1 MEKKSIGKFIAVLR
15 KSKGMTQQDVAD
27 RLNVSNKAVSRWERD
42 ECAPDLSVIPAL
54 AEMFEVTCD
63 ELLKGERISA
73 PPLEVSSSKSEKQI
87 NNYVSKAISKLKSS
101 LFISLAISVVGLV
114 FMFGIS
120 YGFYRPVIGFAVMI
134 LFEISSL
141 VVTAL
146 SIIKA
151 KDSRDDNE
159 LFEKADE
166 SLINKFNKTLGD
178 LSFRS
183 IFSVLSSVVL
193 ALPLVIIRDDYV
205 ESVITIESYL
215 LSYFWFLALV
225 LFLLYVSF
233 EKLFFQ
239 WIVYGSPLK
248 KDDSLADVKDN
259 MSIIQL
265 SLDALSSLSFAVSP
279 YFFKETS
286 VFNLGDFIACLGLA
300 FVLANIVVFL
310 IYLFKHKE
318 KGEINLIRGI
328 RNVLLSIPSFVIAS
342 SSVVFYGGG
351 SYSKTTVLWKEKYLF
366 LAAVLAITIFLV
378 FSVIESI
385 IKNKKQQ

>member
-63 ELLKGERISA
+63 ELLRGERISA

-87 NNYVSKAISKLKSS
+87 NNYISKAISKFKSS

-146 SIIKA
+146 SITKA

-166 SLINKFNKTLGD
+166 SLINKYNKTLGD

-183 IFSVLSSVVL
+183 IFSVFSSVVL
-193 ALPLVIIRDDYV
+193 ALPLVLIRDDYV
-205 ESVITIESYL
+205 ESVIEI
-215 LSYFWFLALV
+215 LSYFIFFFWILALI
-225 LFLLYVSF
+225 LYCLYLKFRKPFSH
-233 EKLFFQ
+233 
-239 WIVYGSPLK
+239 WIVYGSFPI
-248 KDDSLADVKDN
+248 KDDSTIKVKNN
-259 MSIIQL
+259 MTVIQL
-265 SLDALSSLSFAVSP
+265 ILLPLGFLFVVIVEGIS
-279 YFFKETS
+279 YFES
-286 VFNLGDFIACLGLA
+286 YHDFIFCFELLQ
-300 FVLANIVVFL
+300 LILIIANIVFCI
-310 IYLFKHKE
+310 IYVLKQKE
-318 KGEINLIRGI
+318 HRKIYVVIGA
-328 RNVLLSIPSFVIAS
+328 RNVLLNIP
-342 SSVVFYGGG
+342 VFA
-351 SYSKTTVLWKEKYLF
+351 
-366 LAAVLAITIFLV
+366 LATYYFDNY
-378 FSVIESI
+378 FSVSVLFELVAFTVIILSVSSI
-385 IKNKKQQ
+385 IKSKMINNNKQ

>member
-63 ELLKGERISA
+63 ELLRGERIFA

-87 NNYVSKAISKLKSS
+87 NNYISKAISKFKSS

-146 SIIKA
+146 SITKA

-159 LFEKADE
+159 LFEKADD
-166 SLINKFNKTLGD
+166 SLRNKFNKTLGD

-183 IFSVLSSVVL
+183 IFSVFSSVQ
-193 ALPLVIIRDDYV
+193 ALRFCK
-205 ESVITIESYL
+205 
-215 LSYFWFLALV
+215 LSTA
-225 LFLLYVSF
+225 
-233 EKLFFQ
+233 
-239 WIVYGSPLK
+239 
-248 KDDSLADVKDN
+248 
-259 MSIIQL
+259 
-265 SLDALSSLSFAVSP
+265 
-279 YFFKETS
+279 
-286 VFNLGDFIACLGLA
+286 
-300 FVLANIVVFL
+300 
-310 IYLFKHKE
+310 
-318 KGEINLIRGI
+318 
-328 RNVLLSIPSFVIAS
+328 
-342 SSVVFYGGG
+342 
-351 SYSKTTVLWKEKYLF
+351 
-366 LAAVLAITIFLV
+366 
-378 FSVIESI
+378 
-385 IKNKKQQ
+385 